1 MKVNNKNS
9 SGWTAL
15 QYAAY
20 MGHHDTVATLIS
32 MGADTGVKTPRGYNP
47 LTLASMCGN
56 DPVIKLLAKVWFF
69 YEVLKGK
76 LYIKKI

>member
-1 MKVNNKNS
+1 
-9 SGWTAL
+9 
-15 QYAAY
+15 

-56 DPVIKLLAKVWFF
+56 DPVIKMLAKV
-69 YEVLKGK
+69 
-76 LYIKKI
+76 